1 MIYITEPLYEQWC
14 CPDEDTSKRDG
25 ITACQ
30 PCSPDP
36 PPTPCSTSEVLNHL
50 ALQAASYQ
58 VTVKVT
64 YGTRQLWLPSSPVPS
79 RTREVR
85 KTPSWRSEI
94 APKSFCA
101 GGSGS
106 GAEQRG
112 AAQEM
117 CEGLQRCLQ
126 RNKWGIGRRERT
138 DVPIEQITKLNSD
151 MAL

>member
-1 MIYITEPLYEQWC
+1 MNSGVVQMRTLPKEMASLLANRARQTP
-14 CPDEDTSKRDG
+14 
-25 ITACQ
+25 
-30 PCSPDP
+30 
-36 PPTPCSTSEVLNHL
+36 PCSTSEVLNHL

-85 KTPSWRSEI
+85 KTPSWRGEI

-101 GGSGS
+101 GTSGS